1 MVLPLS
7 VIKAAYQ
14 KPILV
19 ELKNGETYS
28 GILTGVDGFMN
39 ISLFNV
45 VCTSK
50 CGNSFSK
57 MIECYIRGNNIK
69 FIRMGD
75 ENIVTAKTE
84 MIQRESSRPTG
95 RARNRN
101 DFRITRGRTTKRLN

>member
-7 VIKAAYQ
+7 VIKAAHH

-39 ISLFNV
+39 LALHNV
-45 VCTSK
+45 ICSSRDGTS
-50 CGNSFSK
+50 FFK

-69 FIRMGD
+69 FIRISD
-75 ENIVTAKTE
+75 ENVSVAKDDMTH
-84 MIQRESSRPTG
+84 REA
-95 RARNRN
+95 ARLGN
-101 DFRITRGRTTKRLN
+101 RGRPRNETRISRGRSSKWL